1 MGTTFN
7 RFDLVRL
14 MLASWVFVYHAIV
27 LSSAQPGGAI
37 ESGLAVM
44 AELSIQGFFIVS
56 GALVFGSYERSRDL
70 ADYAEKRV
78 RRLYPAYAVV
88 ILVPAVIAGVYALQ
102 SEHSIMDVLRY
113 TGANLIFLNFLEPN
127 LPGFFEGQRFTE
139 VNGALWTLKIEVM
152 FYLILPLIAWGLA
165 RLGKYWWVGIGA
177 LIVMGFAWVELM
189 MASETALAP
198 VLARQLPGQMMYF
211 AAGIALWKLWPLAQA
226 QATWFGLIGG
236 VALALSLL
244 VPGLEALRVLGLAGL
259 VAGLAFGPGPAL
271 NVASYGDVSY
281 GIYIVHFPIVQMLV
295 SVGAFTALGIAGGL
309 VLSAILVVLTS
320 YALWWWVEKP
330 ALRRDS
336 HYKIISTR
344 KVLS

>member
-1 MGTTFN
+1 MVTPFN

-14 MLASWVFVYHAIV
+14 VLASWVFVYHAFV

-37 ESGLAVM
+37 EGGLAVM

-56 GALVFGSYERSRDL
+56 GALVYGSYERSKNL
-70 ADYAEKRV
+70 ADYAGKRV

-88 ILVPAVIAGVYALQ
+88 ILVPALIAGVYALQ
-102 SEHSIMDVLRY
+102 SERSILDVLKY
-113 TGANLIFLNFLEPN
+113 VGANLVFLNFLEPN

-152 FYLILPLIAWGLA
+152 FYLLLPLIAWALA
-165 RLGKYWWVGIGA
+165 RLGKHWWLGIGA
-177 LIVMGFAWVELM
+177 LILMAFAWVELM

-198 VLARQLPGQMMYF
+198 ALARQLPGQMMFF
-211 AAGIALWKLWPLAQA
+211 AAGIVLWKIWPLARA
-226 QATWFGLIGG
+226 QAVWFGLIGG

-244 VPGLEALRVLGLAGL
+244 IPGFEALRVLGLAGL
-259 VAGLAFGPGPAL
+259 IVGLAFGPGPAL

-281 GIYIVHFPIVQMLV
+281 GIYIVHFPIAQMLV
-295 SVGAFTALGIAGGL
+295 SFGAFNALGIVGGL
-309 VLSAILVVLTS
+309 ILSAILVVLTS

-336 HYKIISTR
+336 HYKITSTR
-344 KVLS
+344 KALS

>member
-14 MLASWVFVYHAIV
+14 MLASWVFVYQAIV

-37 ESGLAVM
+37 EGWLAIM

-56 GALVFGSYERSRDL
+56 GALVFGSYERSQGL
-70 ADYAEKRV
+70 VDYAEKRV

-88 ILVPAVIAGVYALQ
+88 ILVPAAIAAVYALQ
-102 SEHSIMDVLRY
+102 SDQSVMDVLRY
-113 TGANLIFLNFLEPN
+113 VGANLIFLNFLEPN
-127 LPGFFEGQRFTE
+127 LPGVFEGQRFTE

-152 FYLILPLIAWGLA
+152 FYLVLPLIAWLLA
-165 RLGKYWWVGIGA
+165 RLGKYWWAGIGA
-177 LIVMGFAWVELM
+177 LTLMSFLWVELM
-189 MASETALAP
+189 MSSESALAP
-198 VLARQLPGQMMYF
+198 VLGRQLPGQMMYF
-211 AAGIALWKLWPLAQA
+211 AAGIALWKIWPIARA
-226 QATWFGLIGG
+226 QATWFGVTGG

-244 VPGLEALRVLGLAGL
+244 IPGLETLRVLGLAGL
-259 VAGLAFGPGPAL
+259 IAGLAFGPGPAM

-295 SVGAFTALGIAGGL
+295 SVGAFTVLGIAGGL
-309 VLSAILVVLTS
+309 FLSAILVVLTS

-344 KVLS
+344 KALS